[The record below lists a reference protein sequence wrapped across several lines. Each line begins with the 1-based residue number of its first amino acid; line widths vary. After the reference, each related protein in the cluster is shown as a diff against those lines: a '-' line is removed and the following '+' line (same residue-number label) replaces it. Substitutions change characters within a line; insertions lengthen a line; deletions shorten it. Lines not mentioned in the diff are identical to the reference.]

1 MSSRLLIAV
10 LMLPVLGGTLSGCG
24 EKRTTPPVA
33 VAPAPAKAIQDGSLM
48 VPGRP
53 QLARLPD
60 SVPVSAVQKVT
71 WNMWW
76 GENGRKWTVYVNGR
90 EAESGSLSVR
100 SPQAQQVS
108 VDLALGET
116 GPVEI
121 KVALCND
128 HGCSESEPAIVTVVA
143 GAETQPT

>member
-1 MSSRLLIAV
+1 MVPEVVMSSRLLIAV
-10 LMLPVLGGTLSGCG
+10 LLVPLLGGALAGCG
-24 EKRTTPPVA
+24 EKRAVQPA
-33 VAPAPAKAIQDGSLM
+33 VATVAPTPVIQDGSLM

-60 SVPVSAVQKVT
+60 SVPASAVQTVT

-76 GENGRKWTVYVNGR
+76 GENGRQWTVYVNGR
-90 EAESGSLSVR
+90 KAESGDLSVR

-108 VDLALGET
+108 VDVALAET

-128 HGCSESEPAIVTVVA
+128 HGCSESEPAILNVVA
-143 GAETQPT
+143 G